1 MDTLTFLPTMTS
13 CKESFRMS
21 EDSTTGERKKKV
33 LFVCVGNAYRSP
45 MAEAYA
51 KEWFGEIYHVESA
64 GIRPLGFIPEEVK
77 EVLREDGVS
86 QTTIDELCSKPIDV
100 QKLKEFD
107 CIIVLSDTYFFAP
120 KDTKVVFFYVD
131 DPAFSSKDVLI
142 SARDKIKDIVSRLP
156 QILGGNEKEEMIK
169 KT

>member
-1 MDTLTFLPTMTS
+1 MGS
-13 CKESFRMS
+13 AA
-21 EDSTTGERKKKV
+21 KKKI

-77 EVLREDGVS
+77 EVLKEDGVN
-86 QTTIDELCSKPIDV
+86 QNIIDELHSKPIDV
-100 QKLKEFD
+100 QKLEEFD

-120 KDTKVVFFYVD
+120 KDTKVVFSYVD
-131 DPAFSSKDVLI
+131 DPAFSSKEVLI
-142 SARDKIKDIVSRLP
+142 SARDKIKDIVSHLP
-156 QILGGNEKEEMIK
+156 QILRENEKERMRNK
-169 KT
+169 K